1 MTMAAL
7 LLMQAATAL
16 GAPVDFDLRRLP
28 RPDGCAPGTGDEIV
42 VCAVPDP
49 TPRHRLPPLAP
60 RPVEPPL
67 PKAELGI
74 VGDIRG
80 AVENEAVEL
89 PGGVVS
95 NRIMLR
101 MKVPF

>member
-7 LLMQAATAL
+7 FLMQAAAAL

-28 RPDGCAPGTGDEIV
+28 RPEGCAPGAGEEIV
-42 VCAVPDP
+42 VCASPDQ
-49 TPRHRLPPLAP
+49 TVRHRLPPLAS
-60 RPVEPPL
+60 RPVEPLL
-67 PKAELGI
+67 PTAEFGI
-74 VGDIRG
+74 VGDIKG

-101 MKVPF
+101 MKLPF

>member
-1 MTMAAL
+1 MAVL
-7 LLMQAATAL
+7 WLMQAATAL

-28 RPDGCAPGTGDEIV
+28 RPDGCTPGNGAEIV
-42 VCAVPDP
+42 VCATPDA

-60 RPVEPPL
+60 RPAEPLL
-67 PKAELGI
+67 PRAEFGI

-80 AVENEAVEL
+80 AVENESVEL

-95 NRIMLR
+95 NRLMLR

>member
-1 MTMAAL
+1 MTMVTL
-7 LLMQAATAL
+7 LLMQAATLA
-16 GAPVDFDLRRLP
+16 APVDFDLRRLP
-28 RPDGCAPGTGDEIV
+28 PREGCARATGDEIV
-42 VCAVPDP
+42 VCASPDDS
-49 TPRHRLPPLAP
+49 PRHRLPPLAVREQEPLLP
-60 RPVEPPL
+60 R
-67 PKAELGI
+67 AEFGI
-74 VGDIRG
+74 VGEIRG